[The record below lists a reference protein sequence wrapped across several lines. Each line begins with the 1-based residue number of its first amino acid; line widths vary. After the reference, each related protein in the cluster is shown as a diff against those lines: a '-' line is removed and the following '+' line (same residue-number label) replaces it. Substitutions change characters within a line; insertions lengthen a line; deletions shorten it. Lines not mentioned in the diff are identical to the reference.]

1 MELMGE
7 ADRPVAGP
15 YRLVAELGR
24 GGMGRVLL
32 GVAPDGRLVAVKVVR
47 SQFVEDDGFRTRF
60 RREVEA
66 SRKVSGAYT
75 AAVVDADAGA
85 PLPWLAS
92 VFVPGP
98 PLDEVVETVAPLP
111 PEALSD
117 VNSRQSFS
125 DALIFS
131 PDNKLLAVSLD
142 YYLALWKLT

>member
-75 AAVVDADAGA
+75 A
-85 PLPWLAS
+85 
-92 VFVPGP
+92 
-98 PLDEVVETVAPLP
+98 
-111 PEALSD
+111 
-117 VNSRQSFS
+117 
-125 DALIFS
+125 
-131 PDNKLLAVSLD
+131 
-142 YYLALWKLT
+142 